1 MILTFCSRFL
11 LGRYLTMVGK
21 HNAGILFIVFIF
33 DFLRLQSN
41 FSFAPAGTCKHY
53 RKSFRW
59 LRFPCCGKCSF
70 DRFDPQSIEL
80 LMVCENPFVILLFS
94 SGKCY
99 PCDTCHDAAEDHPAV
114 WANRMLC
121 GFCGLE
127 QPFSSKPCSCG
138 SQLAKSS
145 SMTRFWEGGKG
156 NRNTR
161 ALSKNDSKKS
171 VTIAVKFPLLLFL
184 SQNFANMFSQVCGSQ
199 QNNIEAR
206 WSLARAQVQ
215 VNSHGKNKNTLI
227 NLTKDLPHDIY
238 RMRT

>member
-1 MILTFCSRFL
+1 
-11 LGRYLTMVGK
+11 MV
-21 HNAGILFIVFIF
+21 
-33 DFLRLQSN
+33 
-41 FSFAPAGTCKHY
+41 SFACTLCSLQDLCGV
-53 RKSFRW
+53 S
-59 LRFPCCGKCSF
+59 LRVALIAPHLALPGKCF
-70 DRFDPQSIEL
+70 
-80 LMVCENPFVILLFS
+80 
-94 SGKCY
+94 

-171 VTIAVKFPLLLFL
+171 VIIFL
-184 SQNFANMFSQVCGSQ
+184 QSSSHTLTTSRAQVRRSQ
-199 QNNIEAR
+199 QNNIKTCR
-206 WSLARAQVQ
+206 SPPRA
-215 VNSHGKNKNTLI
+215 
-227 NLTKDLPHDIY
+227 
-238 RMRT
+238 